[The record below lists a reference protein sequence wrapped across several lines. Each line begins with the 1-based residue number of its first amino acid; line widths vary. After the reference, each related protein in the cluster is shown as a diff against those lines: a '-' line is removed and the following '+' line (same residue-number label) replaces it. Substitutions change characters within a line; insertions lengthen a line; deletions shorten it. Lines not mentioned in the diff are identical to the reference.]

1 MSLRAAAG
9 LAGPRD
15 VGDGRDAFPGGAM
28 EWAVLRRI
36 LSYTRPYAVKR
47 NVVFALT
54 LVRAVQKPAMAWA
67 LAAVINGPIL
77 AGDARG
83 TAWGAAGFLA
93 LAVFTELTFHF
104 RQRLALELGESVV
117 HDLRDAVY
125 RQLQRQPMDFF
136 NRTRQGHVLS
146 RVITDIEA
154 VRRGVQNVFFFSLLL
169 VGQMIGAAV
178 LMWHYSPWLFATL
191 LLVGPPVWWTS
202 RHFHPR
208 LVGLSRA
215 TAESQSRLT
224 GMVAESVKGMRLIQ
238 ACSRQ
243 DQGDERYGT
252 LVERHAGNNLRL
264 AGDSALYVPL
274 LDLNSQLFTA
284 AMLVVGGYGAL
295 HGIAGLDMGSL
306 VAFLFLPNLF
316 FQSLQHLA
324 TLSTQAIASVAGAER
339 VFQLIDEQPVWKDA
353 PEAVALPQTGAVH
366 SAARSGARVV
376 FRNVSFGYGPA
387 RPVLCDVSFSVE
399 PGQTVALVGPTGS
412 GKTTLVSLL
421 AKLYPVS
428 SGRIEIDGHDIAGLT
443 GSSIRAQ
450 MGIVPQANFLFSGT
464 VMDNVRF
471 GCPSASDEEIRAAA
485 RRLDCLD
492 LVEAMPQGFL
502 TEVGERGGAL
512 SLGQRQL
519 VCFLRA
525 LLAEPRLLILDEATS
540 SVDTITEA
548 RLQRALERLLE
559 SRTSFVVAHRLSTI
573 RRADLILVLD
583 RGAIVD
589 RGSHLELLARPGLY
603 RSLYRQFALSDLS

>member
-1 MSLRAAAG
+1 
-9 LAGPRD
+9 
-15 VGDGRDAFPGGAM
+15 
-28 EWAVLRRI
+28 
-36 LSYTRPYAVKR
+36 
-47 NVVFALT
+47 
-54 LVRAVQKPAMAWA
+54 
-67 LAAVINGPIL
+67 
-77 AGDARG
+77 
-83 TAWGAAGFLA
+83 
-93 LAVFTELTFHF
+93 
-104 RQRLALELGESVV
+104 
-117 HDLRDAVY
+117 
-125 RQLQRQPMDFF
+125 
-136 NRTRQGHVLS
+136 
-146 RVITDIEA
+146 
-154 VRRGVQNVFFFSLLL
+154 
-169 VGQMIGAAV
+169 
-178 LMWHYSPWLFATL
+178 
-191 LLVGPPVWWTS
+191 
-202 RHFHPR
+202 
-208 LVGLSRA
+208 
-215 TAESQSRLT
+215 
-224 GMVAESVKGMRLIQ
+224 
-238 ACSRQ
+238 
-243 DQGDERYGT
+243 
-252 LVERHAGNNLRL
+252 
-264 AGDSALYVPL
+264 
-274 LDLNSQLFTA
+274 
-284 AMLVVGGYGAL
+284 
-295 HGIAGLDMGSL
+295 

-353 PEAVALPQTGAVH
+353 PEAVALPRTGAVH

-603 RSLYRQFALSDLS
+603 RSLYQQFALSDLS